1 LIRWWLGQKNR
12 NHNHHNNNKVFD
24 GLDWATRHN
33 LTEPRR
39 TIVSLCA
46 FPESFL
52 KFLLL
57 LLLYIITIILLLHLK
72 YNKKYT

>member
-39 TIVSLCA
+39 STL
-46 FPESFL
+46 
-52 KFLLL
+52 
-57 LLLYIITIILLLHLK
+57 
-72 YNKKYT
+72 